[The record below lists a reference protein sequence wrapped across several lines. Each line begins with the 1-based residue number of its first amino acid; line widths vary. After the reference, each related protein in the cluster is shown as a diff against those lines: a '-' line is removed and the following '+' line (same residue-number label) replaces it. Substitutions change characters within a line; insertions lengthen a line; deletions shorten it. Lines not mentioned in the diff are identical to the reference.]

1 MKRVVNKL
9 DNTKVEVVCDLD
21 EKVWK
26 EAQEKAFLKLAKN
39 LELPGFRKGKVPTE
53 MARKHVDPS
62 KILNEAINAVLQPSQ
77 KNGKLY
83 NGYHN
88 RAFISNAVEGRN

>member
-26 EAQEKAFLKLAKN
+26 EAQEKAF
-39 LELPGFRKGKVPTE
+39 
-53 MARKHVDPS
+53 
-62 KILNEAINAVLQPSQ
+62 
-77 KNGKLY
+77 
-83 NGYHN
+83 
-88 RAFISNAVEGRN
+88 

>member
-62 KILNEAINAVLQPSQ
+62 KILNEAINAVIVGCNDMVAVAGNVLQGVGDGS
-77 KNGKLY
+77 G
-83 NGYHN
+83 
-88 RAFISNAVEGRN
+88 A

>member
-26 EAQEKAFLKLAKN
+26 EAQEKALKKVASKVQIK
-39 LELPGFRKGKVPTE
+39 GFRKGKVPFE
-53 MARKHVDPS
+53 LAKDP
-62 KILNEAINAVLQPSQ
+62 
-77 KNGKLY
+77 
-83 NGYHN
+83 
-88 RAFISNAVEGRN
+88 